1 MIKES
6 KQTVNTYFDALEKKV
21 DRITHTVLLSSFAFG
36 MGIAYF
42 YDTYLIASIVGLAN
56 LAMFYVTKWVL
67 PKSKLY
73 QYVYSFCLSVF
84 MAQFIYQMHGMTEM
98 HFYAFIASVVLIA
111 YQKWTVQLPLVLM
124 VVIHHSV
131 FAYLQYIGIKEIY
144 FTIGDYMSLLTFSMH
159 ILFAAIIFGLCI
171 FWSYSFRARTTAN
184 IIDAIKIQEQLDN
197 STQNTLFI
205 KELLDGN
212 FSSNYQA
219 KENDEFG
226 MYLLN
231 VKTTLQ
237 EVDEKNK
244 QDAFLNTGYVKMA
257 ELLRADANSLSDL
270 CNHSLNFIVK
280 YLNGCQ
286 GALFIY
292 EEEEYSGESY
302 LELKAAYAHEKN
314 KLDAKRIALKEGL
327 VGQCYENKKTIF
339 LKNIPPDYSLINSG
353 IGEGLP
359 NTIVLV
365 PIKTDQAMY
374 GVIEVAL
381 FKKLETYQVHFLEKV
396 AENLA
401 SAVANVKVT
410 ENMRQLLDV
419 SQASGEQLQA
429 QEEEMIQNL
438 EELRATQEEMS
449 RKSMEYVARIKEL
462 EAQLSGSV

>member
-1 MIKES
+1 MTKES

-21 DRITHTVLLSSFAFG
+21 DRIAHIVLLSSFAFG
-36 MGIAYF
+36 IGIAYF
-42 YDTYLIASIVGLAN
+42 YDTYLIAIVVGLAN

-111 YQKWTVQLPLVLM
+111 YQKWTLQLPLVLM

-159 ILFAAIIFGLCI
+159 ILFAAVIFGLCT
-171 FWSYSFRARTTAN
+171 FWSYSFRVKTIAN
-184 IIDAIKIQEQLDN
+184 IMDAIKIQDQLDT
-197 STQNTLFI
+197 STQNKLFI

-212 FSSNYQA
+212 FSANYQV

-231 VKTTLQ
+231 VKATLK
-237 EVDEKNK
+237 EVDEKSK
-244 QDAFLNTGYVKMA
+244 QEAFLNTGYVKMA
-257 ELLRADANSLSDL
+257 ELLRADANSLGDL

-286 GALFIY
+286 GALFIH
-292 EEEEYSGESY
+292 EEEDGGESY
-302 LELKAAYAHEKN
+302 LELKTAYAYEKS
-314 KLDAKRIALKEGL
+314 KLEVKRIALKEGL

-339 LKNIPPDYSLINSG
+339 LKNIPPHYSLINSG

-365 PIKTDQAMY
+365 PIKTDQAIY

-381 FKKLETYQVHFLEKV
+381 FKELEPYQVHFLEKV
-396 AENLA
+396 AENIA

-410 ENMRQLLDV
+410 ENMRRLLDE
-419 SQASGEQLQA
+419 SQTSAEQLQA

-462 EAQLSGSV
+462 ETQLSGSA